1 MNHIYIPTQ
10 SPADW
15 RRLLAQPEKHWR
27 EGYSAMALA
36 ECWERADG
44 FPAEFQ
50 ALFATAV
57 DPALR
62 EVELLLAIPE
72 YKVSLPGGRRA
83 SQNDLFVLGR
93 AQDGSLVTIMVEG
106 KVAEPFG
113 ERLQDWKVDAS
124 EGKLTR
130 LKYLWQVLGL
140 PAEPPGHIR
149 YQLLHRTASAVCEA
163 RRFNSRAAL
172 MVVHSFS
179 PERAWFE
186 DYQAFV
192 GLFGARGEANQLV
205 ELRQME
211 GVQLYAGWV
220 EGHASQLPLKHE

>member
-15 RRLLAQPEKHWR
+15 RHLLAQPEKHWR

-50 ALFATAV
+50 ALFTTAV
-57 DPALR
+57 DPGLR

-113 ERLQDWKVDAS
+113 ERLQDRKTRSIFS
-124 EGKLTR
+124 E
-130 LKYLWQVLGL
+130 
-140 PAEPPGHIR
+140 
-149 YQLLHRTASAVCEA
+149 
-163 RRFNSRAAL
+163 
-172 MVVHSFS
+172 
-179 PERAWFE
+179 
-186 DYQAFV
+186 
-192 GLFGARGEANQLV
+192 
-205 ELRQME
+205 
-211 GVQLYAGWV
+211 
-220 EGHASQLPLKHE
+220 

>member
-1 MNHIYIPTQ
+1 
-10 SPADW
+10 
-15 RRLLAQPEKHWR
+15 
-27 EGYSAMALA
+27 MALA

-57 DPALR
+57 DPGLR
-62 EVELLLAIPE
+62 EVELLLAFPE
-72 YKVSLPGGRRA
+72 YTVSLPGGRRA

-106 KVAEPFG
+106 KMAVPFG
-113 ERLQDWKVDAS
+113 ERLQDRKVYAS

-130 LKYLWQVLGL
+130 LKYLWEVLGL

-163 RRFNSRAAL
+163 RRFNARTAL

-186 DYQAFV
+186 DYQAFLD
-192 GLFGARGEANQLV
+192 LFGVKGEANRLV
-205 ELRQME
+205 ELGQLV

-220 EGHASQLPLKHE
+220 EGQSEAVTPKT